1 MIHIRRHLLACVAI
15 LLFCSALIAQSL
27 EVLQQPTPTVPQ
39 ATPEGSQEQRDAYR
53 KAMEDADQKIA
64 GEVRA
69 HSELMTNLE
78 YLTTQI
84 GPRLTGSP
92 QMQAASTWTLK
103 RFQDYHVE
111 AHLETAEIAHGWT
124 RGVETAEITSPIQR
138 RIGIHALG
146 WSKATDGEITGSVMA
161 LNIGKPSDLEPYK
174 GKLKGAIVMLR
185 KPYDLSQEDP
195 NPENAYDAVIARARG
210 IPQPNPMDWRA
221 RIQLMRQ
228 VAAEQPALMLM
239 DSGKPDSLFT
249 MGGGVT
255 GYSASDVPMAFLTH
269 EDYDLVYRLLQAGPV
284 TMRANL
290 QEAFSD
296 KPVPASITVAE
307 IKGSEHPE
315 ERVIVGGHLDSWDL
329 GQGALD
335 NGTGAMATLEAARAL
350 QALGWKPKRTI
361 TFILFTGEEQGGL
374 GADTFLKNHVTEIPA
389 IDAVLIHDTGTG
401 KVFSISLDNLWETAG
416 LMHEIYQPLQEGF
429 DLQPLSTRYFGSS
442 DHVPFLNRGVPA
454 YFCVQL
460 PAQYREAHHSQTDT
474 FDKVVPDQINEGA
487 ALLAAWAWNVSEMP
501 QALPHHAE
509 PNVPKD

>member
-1 MIHIRRHLLACVAI
+1 MIRVRRWMLAYTAI
-15 LLFCSALIAQSL
+15 LLFCSPLLAQS
-27 EVLQQPTPTVPQ
+27 PDTVPQ
-39 ATPEGSQEQRDAYR
+39 EPAQNTPQVAPERTSEQRDAYR
-53 KAMEDADQKIA
+53 KAMEEADQKIA
-64 GEVRA
+64 NEVKA
-69 HSELMTNLE
+69 HSELMKNLE

-92 QMQAASTWTLK
+92 QMQAASEWTRK
-103 RFQDYHVE
+103 RFQDYHLE

-146 WSKATDGEITGSVMA
+146 WSKATGGELTGQVVA
-161 LNIGKPSDLEPYK
+161 LNIQQPSDFNQYK
-174 GKLKGAIVMLR
+174 GKLKGAIVMTR
-185 KPYDLSQEDP
+185 RPADLSKLDA
-195 NPENAYDAVIARARG
+195 NPENAYDAVIPPSRG
-210 IPQPNPMDWRA
+210 VPEAGGGWRA
-221 RIQLMRQ
+221 RLQLLKQ
-228 VAAEQPALMLM
+228 VAAEQPALILM
-239 DSGKPDSLFT
+239 DSGKPDSLFNMT
-249 MGGGVT
+249 GGFPR
-255 GYSASDVPMAFLTH
+255 YSATEAPIAFLTH
-269 EDYDLVYRLLQAGPV
+269 EDYDLIYRLLQTGAV
-284 TMRANL
+284 TMKADL
-290 QEAFSD
+290 EEKFSD
-296 KPVPASITVAE
+296 KPAPASITVAE

-361 TFILFTGEEQGGL
+361 TFILFTGEEQGGI
-374 GADTFLKNHVTEIPA
+374 GAETFLKKHAAEIPA

-401 KVFSISLDNLWETAG
+401 KVFTISLNDLWETG
-416 LMHEIYQPLQEGF
+416 PLMHEIYQPLQEVF
-429 DLQPLSTRYFGSS
+429 ELQPLSTRYFGSS
-442 DHVPFLNRGVPA
+442 DHVEFLNKGVPA

-487 ALLAAWAWNVSEMP
+487 AFLAAWAWNVSEMP

-509 PNVPKD
+509 PSTGMD